1 MMREERIVI
10 PYKPRDAFKPFHS
23 RKSRWALMVAHRR
36 AGKTVA
42 TVNDLIKASLTCE
55 RQDGRFA
62 YIAPQYN
69 QAKDI
74 AWHYVKR
81 FSLPVPGVQFNESEL
96 RIDYPNGSR
105 IRLYG
110 ADNPDRMRGL
120 YFDGVVLDEFG
131 SMRESVLSEIIRP
144 ALADR
149 QGWAV
154 FIGTPA
160 GKNQFYDLAKLAE
173 ASPDWFYA
181 QIRASESGLLPAEE
195 LEASRQ
201 MMNQDE
207 YDQEYECSFE
217 ASIRGSYYGDLM
229 STARDEG
236 RITSVPVDTS
246 LRVNTAWDLGISDST
261 AIVFYQQNGREIW
274 IVDYVEDSGH
284 GLDHYARVLDSKGYL
299 YGKHYAPHD
308 IGVRE
313 LGTGKSRLEV
323 AANLGI
329 KFEIV
334 PQLGV
339 QSGIDAVRMILN
351 RCWFDKVRTDGL
363 IDCLSNYRREYDEK
377 RRALRVQPLHDW
389 ASHGADAFR
398 YLAVS
403 LQDIKAKVEPKAQH
417 VTYKPGGLGWM
428 G

>member
-1 MMREERIVI
+1 MREERIVI
-10 PYKPRDAFKPFHS
+10 PYKPRDAFKPFHQRS
-23 RKSRWALMVAHRR
+23 TRWALMVAHRR

-42 TVNDLIKASLTCE
+42 TVNDLIKATLTCQK
-55 RQDGRFA
+55 QDGRFA

-81 FSLPVPGVQFNESEL
+81 FSLPVPGVSFNESEL
-96 RIDYPNGSR
+96 RVDYPNGGR

-173 ASPDWFYA
+173 ESPDWFYA
-181 QIRASESGLLPAEE
+181 QIRASESGLLPDEE

-201 MMNQDE
+201 MMSKDE

-229 STARDEG
+229 QSAREEG
-236 RITSVPVDTS
+236 RITAVPVDKA

-261 AIVFYQQNGREIW
+261 AIVFYQQLGKEIW
-274 IVDYVEDSGH
+274 IVDYVEDSGQ
-284 GLDHYARVLDSKGYL
+284 GLDHYARLLDSRGYF

-323 AANLGI
+323 AASLGI

-334 PQLGV
+334 PMLGV

-351 RCWFDKVRTDGL
+351 RCWFDKSRTGGL
-363 IDCLSNYRREYDEK
+363 VDCLANYRREYDEK
-377 RRALRVQPLHDW
+377 RRALKNQPLHDW

-403 LQDIKAKVEPKAQH
+403 LQELQVERKQAIKPA
-417 VTYKPGGLGWM
+417 TYHGGLGWM